1 MSISEIIST
10 LENVYAGSTWYGKN
24 IKETLKD
31 LPIGKSLLRL
41 QGSYNIAELI
51 HHMIAWR
58 NYVIKLVETGKH
70 HAVPDFENFP
80 TIEVLMMDEW
90 NELMH
95 QFDQSQNRLLAVLK
109 DHGVDLKAKVP
120 DKTYSFQD
128 VLVGIIHHDIYHA
141 GQLNLLAK
149 FL

>member
-1 MSISEIIST
+1 MSIGDIIST
-10 LENVYAGSTWYGKN
+10 LENVYAGPTWYGKN

-31 LPIGKSLLRL
+31 LPIGKALLRL

-70 HAVPDFENFP
+70 HKVPDVENFP

-95 QFDQSQNRLLAVLK
+95 QFDQSQIRLLGVLQN
-109 DHGVDLKAKVP
+109 HEVDLNAKVP
-120 DKTYSFQD
+120 DKAYSFQD